1 MKNLMSISKQSF
13 ALSVIAFSVVLFSSC
28 LKNKDDN
35 NTVPAAGLM
44 AFNLAPNKPAIGF
57 SLSGNSLTS
66 TPLAYTNYTG
76 NYLGVYTGSRTI
88 VAFDANS
95 NSSIASVDATFDK
108 DKYYSLFL
116 VGDTSYQ
123 NVVVSDNIDSLLGAS
138 GMAYVRYI
146 NAIPDSSH
154 PIVTV
159 TQGGNNVVN
168 ENAAFSTVSRFTAV
182 NPGEVAITVNN
193 NNNIQANRNITLE
206 QRKVY
211 TALLIGVPGST
222 DTAKAVQIK
231 YIVNGTLSADSTT
244 QGFSKASPKV
254 ISIQ

>member
-1 MKNLMSISKQSF
+1 MKNLMSIRKQLF

-95 NSSIASVDATFDK
+95 SSSLASVNATFDK

-123 NVVVSDNIDSLLGAS
+123 NVVVSDNIDSLSGTS

-154 PIVTV
+154 PIVTL
-159 TQGGNNVVN
+159 TQGGSNIIN
-168 ENAAFSTVSRFTAV
+168 ENATFSTVSHFTPV
-182 NPGEVAITVNN
+182 TPGDVTIGVNN
-193 NNNIQANRNITLE
+193 NSSIQASRNITLE

-211 TALLIGVPGST
+211 TALLIGIPGST
-222 DTAKAVQIK
+222 DTAKAVKIK
-231 YIVNGTLSADSTT
+231 YILNGTLSADSTT
-244 QGFSKASPKV
+244 QGFSRTSPKV
-254 ISIQ
+254 INIQ